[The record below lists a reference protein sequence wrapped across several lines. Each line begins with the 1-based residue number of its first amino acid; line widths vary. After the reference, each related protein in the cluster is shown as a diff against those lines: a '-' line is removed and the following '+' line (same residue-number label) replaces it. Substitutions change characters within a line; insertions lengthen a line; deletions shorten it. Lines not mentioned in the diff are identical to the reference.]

1 GNPGKP
7 QGAGGLSED
16 MSAVAADMSAAAASA
31 EPLVRV
37 EDVHTYYG
45 KSHILHGVS
54 LTVAPG
60 EVVGLLGRNG
70 VGKSTTLKTVVGLV
84 QPRQGAVLLGGPP
97 ITGLPSHKLAR
108 LGIGYVPEDRRIF
121 RLLTVMENLR
131 TGLDRNG
138 ISEERR
144 RALLDKVFTYFPVLA
159 ERRNQPGGTLS
170 GGEQQM
176 LAIARAMMLEP
187 KIILLDEPTE
197 GLMPRMVSQIGQIIE
212 VLHNEGVAILLVE
225 QNVPLTLAASQRVYI
240 MEKGSVRHHCAASEI
255 NINDTVIK
263 QYLG

>member
-1 GNPGKP
+1 MNGNGT
-7 QGAGGLSED
+7 
-16 MSAVAADMSAAAASA
+16 SADS
-31 EPLVRV
+31 LVEV
-37 EDVHTYYG
+37 EGVHTFYG

-54 LTVAPG
+54 LRVGAG

-70 VGKSTTLKTVVGLV
+70 VGKSTTLKTIMGLV
-84 QPRQGAVLLGGPP
+84 RPSEGEVRLAGRV
-97 ITGLPSHKLAR
+97 ITAMPSHKLAR

-131 TGLDRNG
+131 TGLDRHG
-138 ISEERR
+138 VSDGKKRE
-144 RALLDKVFTYFPVLA
+144 LLDKVFEYFPVLG

-197 GLMPRMVSQIGQIIE
+197 GLMPRMVSQIRQIIE
-212 VLHNEGVAILLVE
+212 VLHRDGVAVLLVE
-225 QNVPLTLAASQRVYI
+225 QNVPMTLETSQRVYI
-240 MEKGSVRHHCAASEI
+240 MEKGAVRHQCATSEI
-255 NINDTVIK
+255 RVGDAIIQ
-263 QYLG
+263 QYLGV